1 MDESVTYR
9 RLPFCMDN
17 ATVGA
22 AWHMLC
28 YSDLFSKAF
37 SFFLPLFV
45 ISLCMCV
52 RMGTLGDRSGIY
64 LEQEWIDE
72 FLCQFQSKG
81 KKPAWWCFSISE
93 HSFVSR
99 AVRISDL
106 LPWCLSLRDLHFP
119 LLIRQPKIAH
129 SQILANILSL
139 LTLQDGINHL
149 FGGGFQD

>member
-1 MDESVTYR
+1 MLLLEQLDTCS
-9 RLPFCMDN
+9 
-17 ATVGA
+17 A
-22 AWHMLC
+22 AQICFLKC
-28 YSDLFSKAF
+28 FLFF
-37 SFFLPLFV
+37 
-45 ISLCMCV
+45 SLCLSSPCTCECACVYVCV
-52 RMGTLGDRSGIY
+52 RMGTLGDGNWIS
-64 LEQEWIDE
+64 LEQEWMDE

-93 HSFVSR
+93 HSFVSW

-129 SQILANILSL
+129 SQSLANFLAL
-139 LTLQDGINHL
+139 LTLQDGINRL